1 MYAREGCRRLDENEQ
16 HEIPLVWENVEGVPV
31 LFANQFI
38 IQHLQDEFVL
48 TVGQMVPPPL
58 LGNEREREAQL
69 RQLEGVPVRTLARI
83 AFTRAG
89 LTELVQALA
98 GNREIYDQIR
108 QARDEEM
115 GGGI

>member
-1 MYAREGCRRLDENEQ
+1 MGKRRRRTGSVREPVHHSAPAGRVRTDRRTD
-16 HEIPLVWENVEGVPV
+16 G
-31 LFANQFI
+31 
-38 IQHLQDEFVL
+38 
-48 TVGQMVPPPL
+48 PPPL